1 MAPRRVTERHDPP
14 VTFIGRIVHSE
25 NTEPS
30 SLQPSSVTSKKLQ
43 RRKSAAMNAVLRCV
57 EALKRQLWNV
67 HSRNTTPRVV
77 ASVRS
82 TSEKVHSSKTTS
94 TSSSP
99 YQSSP
104 R

>member
-1 MAPRRVTERHDPP
+1 MPRSSPPRFAPRRVTDRHDPP
-14 VTFIGRIVHSE
+14 ITFIGRIVHSA

-43 RRKSAAMNAVLRCV
+43 RRKSAAMNAVLTWV

-67 HSRNTTPRVV
+67 HSRNTTPFVV

-82 TSEKVHSSKTTS
+82 TSLNVHPS
-94 TSSSP
+94 
-99 YQSSP
+99 
-104 R
+104 